1 VDWSGLRQTQGILS
15 IEKMLRRV
23 GRSHRTCLIL
33 LSRGLI
39 AQIFECPSRAGFSQ
53 RGRVGRKLLGRERVS
68 LASANDSSTCC
79 SPERAKAK
87 HGVGGIFGKELQ
99 PGSEQASQARG
110 PNNGLRVRE
119 RVLRHGE
126 IGGTVGAGAP
136 FPRGCLKGQ
145 QSVNFQLT
153 RVAAFPTRFCRLG
166 SVGKGGT
173 PASCATGIAPGTAR
187 PKSQSVRLARPLSFW
202 RHKPRMCAMI
212 CRKHVNR
219 ANSCQPMHVEKPGG
233 CSVFLASH
241 GPVPLCHSACEA
253 PSSKP

>member
-1 VDWSGLRQTQGILS
+1 
-15 IEKMLRRV
+15 MLRRV
-23 GRSHRTCLIL
+23 GRSHRTCLTL

-68 LASANDSSTCC
+68 LASANDSSICC

-87 HGVGGIFGKELQ
+87 HGPRLAWEGF
-99 PGSEQASQARG
+99 SARSYSQAASKPARHEARTMASGRG
-110 PNNGLRVRE
+110 
-119 RVLRHGE
+119 GE
-126 IGGTVGAGAP
+126 NAASRRIGGTVGAGAP

-166 SVGKGGT
+166 SIGKGGT
-173 PASCATGIAPGTAR
+173 PAPCATGIAPGTAR
-187 PKSQSVRLARPLSFW
+187 PNPQIVRLARPLSFG

-219 ANSCQPMHVEKPGG
+219 ANSCQPMHVEKPGV
-233 CSVFLASH
+233 CLVFLASH

-253 PSSKP
+253 PKLQAVNRL

>member
-1 VDWSGLRQTQGILS
+1 
-15 IEKMLRRV
+15 MLRRV

-87 HGVGGIFGKELQ
+87 RGRDFRQGAAARQRVNQ
-99 PGSEQASQARG
+99 PGTRPEQWPPG
-110 PNNGLRVRE
+110 EGE

-173 PASCATGIAPGTAR
+173 PAPCATGIAPGTAR
-187 PKSQSVRLARPLSFW
+187 PNSQSVRLARPHSFW
-202 RHKPRMCAMI
+202 RYKPRMCAMI

-233 CSVFLASH
+233 C
-241 GPVPLCHSACEA
+241 
-253 PSSKP
+253 